1 MEAAWASVAVD
12 VEAVLAL
19 CKGEVVDQITFN
31 IRASTTFTILNI
43 RIWINVA
50 DLAYGSLCTAS
61 TAFRS
66 PVRFRALAY
75 PTSKINSTTPIIRD
89 INTNPTG
96 AILKEAIITLPELGC
111 VISPLSALKVWAS
124 LFSIALS
131 VDLETKGTVK
141 TLDFAGLAGNCCC
154 ENFILATLNHHQ

>member
-75 PTSKINSTTPIIRD
+75 PTSKINSTTPIIR
-89 INTNPTG
+89 NTNTTPTE
-96 AILKEAIITLPELGC
+96 AILKEAIITLPVLDC
-111 VISPLSALKVWAS
+111 NFSLSALKVWAS
-124 LFSIALS
+124 LFRIALS
-131 VDLETKGTVK
+131 DDLEAEGTVK